1 MTQVLELVGPTR
13 VGVATLGVMHFG
25 AVLALGGS
33 TTLLAALAGC
43 LLAVR
48 VAAVSALLEGGAVLL
63 PWAAEHCV
71 ENRRAAALAG
81 AEHAMSH
88 DGPSLFVDLRC
99 RSTHAV

>member
-1 MTQVLELVGPTR
+1 
-13 VGVATLGVMHFG
+13 
-25 AVLALGGS
+25 
-33 TTLLAALAGC
+33 
-43 LLAVR
+43 
-48 VAAVSALLEGGAVLL
+48 L